1 MGEVHRLNAIVEQFL
16 SLARPLEIKTEEL
29 SLQDVLNELA
39 ILVNG
44 EAQQSKV
51 QIRVVAPPAL
61 PAFKADR
68 EYLRQ
73 MLLNLILNGFQA
85 MPEGGTLTLEAKTS
99 NRNILISVADTGNG
113 IASENLA
120 RIFDPY
126 FTTKARGSGLG
137 LAIARRIV
145 EAHGGTITVFSE
157 AGRGCRFEI
166 VLPINRKEI

>member
-1 MGEVHRLNAIVEQFL
+1 
-16 SLARPLEIKTEEL
+16 
-29 SLQDVLNELA
+29 
-39 ILVNG
+39 
-44 EAQQSKV
+44 
-51 QIRVVAPPAL
+51 
-61 PAFKADR
+61 
-68 EYLRQ
+68 
-73 MLLNLILNGFQA
+73 
-85 MPEGGTLTLEAKTS
+85 LTLEAKTS
-99 NRNILISVADTGNG
+99 NGNILISVADTGNG

-145 EAHGGTITVFSE
+145 EAHRGTITVFSE